1 MQFISVEFES
11 FVAEYY
17 VNKAKSAAE
26 RQLPWKISLLSFRNM
41 MRTTVCPYTGVLLT
55 KPNLHAPKP
64 TDITIDRIDNT
75 KGYIPGNVM
84 AISRQANNFK
94 SIFENPKYPLDMGTA
109 QVALGRMHKRVA
121 KAKDDAAKKKGVG
134 MTPAK
139 L

>member
-1 MQFISVEFES
+1 MKFISPEFER

-17 VNKAKSAAE
+17 IGKSRSAAE
-26 RQLPWKISLLSFRNM
+26 RQIPWKLSLISFRNM
-41 MRTTVCPYTGVLLT
+41 MRTTVCPYTGVLMT
-55 KPNLHAPKP
+55 KPNLQVPKP

-121 KAKDDAAKKKGVG
+121 KAKEDAAKK
-134 MTPAK
+134 
-139 L
+139 

>member
-1 MQFISVEFES
+1 MRFISIDFER

-17 VNKAKSAAE
+17 VGKARSATD
-26 RQLPWKISLLSFRNM
+26 RGVPWKLSLLSFRNM
-41 MRTTVCPYTGVLLT
+41 MRATVCPYTGVLMT
-55 KPNLHAPKP
+55 VPNTQVPKP

-109 QVALGRMHKRVA
+109 AIALTRMHKRVTKV
-121 KAKDDAAKKKGVG
+121 KAHDAKK
-134 MTPAK
+134 
-139 L
+139 